1 MNVKNLIAF
10 FLYNKVVNSS
20 GITMYKI
27 NDIIETTAQKLVY
40 EGDALIKIDGFP
52 VFIEGACPEDKLKI
66 RITKANKNY
75 ACAVIEEILEPSP
88 HRVKPFCPMHNVCGG
103 CGWQHIDYDFQL
115 EQKRNIVFETVKK
128 ITGEDI
134 EVKPTLASPE
144 TKAFRSKVQYPV
156 SQTKVSKRLL
166 AGYYKKGSH
175 ELVNIKFCPIQP
187 KIIDKITEFI
197 RQNAQELGISGYNEK
212 LHRGELRHIVY
223 RMSKSQNECI
233 IIFVVNDTKLT
244 DKFKKLAKKVMAE
257 FAHVKGCLINYNTQR
272 TNLIMTGDTR
282 KIQGENFVTEKMGDK
297 VYKISANSFFQVN
310 VGSAQ
315 NIFETV
321 KAIIS
326 QNYKEPRILDAY
338 SGVSSFGI
346 WFADIAKEVVSVEE
360 APSATKDAADNVV
373 LNNVTNLT
381 ALNGD
386 AKKIFEQLIE
396 NGEKFD
402 VTVLDP
408 PRKGCEKAS
417 LDFAIKLTDKAIIYV
432 SCNPSTLAR
441 DLKYLHENGF
451 KTKYIQ
457 PVDMFCHSYHI
468 ESVAWLEKV

>member
-1 MNVKNLIAF
+1 ME
-10 FLYNKVVNSS
+10 
-20 GITMYKI
+20 
-27 NDIIETTAQKLVY
+27 IEPQKLVY
-40 EGDALIKIDGFP
+40 EGAALAKLEGYPI
-52 VFIEGACPEDKLKI
+52 FIEGACPGDKLKI
-66 RITKANKNY
+66 KITKANKNF
-75 ACAVIEEILEPSP
+75 AAAVIEEIIEPSS

-115 EQKRNIVFETVKK
+115 EQKRNIVEENVKK

-134 EVKPTLASPE
+134 EVKPVIASPE
-144 TKAFRSKVQYPV
+144 TRAFRSKVQYPV
-156 SQTKVSKRLL
+156 AQTKVSKRLL

-212 LHRGELRHIVY
+212 LHKGDLKHIVY
-223 RMSKSQNECI
+223 RYSRSENNLI
-233 IIFVVNDTKLT
+233 VIFVVNDSQLR
-244 DKFKKLAKKVMAE
+244 DKFKKLSKKLTDE
-257 FAHVKGCLINYNTQR
+257 FAHIKGCLINYNPQK
-272 TNLIMTGDTR
+272 TNLIMSNDTR
-282 KIQGENFVTEKMGDK
+282 KITGENFITEKIGDK
-297 VYKISANSFFQVN
+297 IFKISANSFFQVN
-310 VGSAQ
+310 IGSAE
-315 NIFETV
+315 NIFNIV
-321 KAIIS
+321 KDIIKN
-326 QNYKEPRILDAY
+326 NYKDCRILDAY

-346 WFADIAKEVVSVEE
+346 WLSDAAKEVVSVEE
-360 APSATKDAADNVV
+360 APSATKDAAENVK

-386 AKKIFEQLIE
+386 AKKIFEELIAR
-396 NGEKFD
+396 GQKFD

-408 PRKGCEKAS
+408 PRKGCERES
-417 LDFAIKLTDKAIIYV
+417 LDYAVKLSERAIIYV

-468 ESVAWLEKV
+468 ESVAWLEKNSFI

>member
-1 MNVKNLIAF
+1 MDDSKSKPQKETIKGGD
-10 FLYNKVVNSS
+10 FLE
-20 GITMYKI
+20 
-27 NDIIETTAQKLVY
+27 IEPQKLVY
-40 EGDALIKIDGFP
+40 EGAALAKLEGYPI
-52 VFIEGACPEDKLKI
+52 FIEGACPGDKLKI
-66 RITKANKNY
+66 KITKANKNF
-75 ACAVIEEILEPSP
+75 AAAVIEEIIEPSS

-115 EQKRNIVFETVKK
+115 EQKRNIVEENVKK

-134 EVKPTLASPE
+134 EVKPVIASPE
-144 TKAFRSKVQYPV
+144 TRAFRSKVQYPV
-156 SQTKVSKRLL
+156 AQTKVSKRLL

-212 LHRGELRHIVY
+212 LHKGDLKHIVY
-223 RMSKSQNECI
+223 RYSRSENNLI
-233 IIFVVNDTKLT
+233 VIFVVNDTQLR
-244 DKFKKLAKKVMAE
+244 DKFKKLSKKLTDE
-257 FAHVKGCLINYNTQR
+257 FAHIKGCLINYNPQK
-272 TNLIMTGDTR
+272 TNLIMSNDTR
-282 KIQGENFVTEKMGDK
+282 KITGENFITEKIGDK
-297 VYKISANSFFQVN
+297 IFKISANSFFQVN
-310 VGSAQ
+310 IGSAE
-315 NIFETV
+315 NIFNIV
-321 KAIIS
+321 KDIIKN
-326 QNYKEPRILDAY
+326 NYKDCRILDAY

-346 WFADIAKEVVSVEE
+346 WLSDAAKEVVSVEE
-360 APSATKDAADNVV
+360 APSATKDAAENVK

-386 AKKIFEQLIE
+386 AKKIFEELIAQ
-396 NGEKFD
+396 GQKFD

-408 PRKGCEKAS
+408 PRKGCERES
-417 LDFAIKLTDKAIIYV
+417 LDYAVKLSERAIIYV

-468 ESVAWLEKV
+468 ESVAWLERNTFI

>member
-1 MNVKNLIAF
+1 MDDSKSKPQKETIKGGD
-10 FLYNKVVNSS
+10 FLE
-20 GITMYKI
+20 
-27 NDIIETTAQKLVY
+27 IEPQKLVY
-40 EGDALIKIDGFP
+40 EGAALAKLEGYPI
-52 VFIEGACPEDKLKI
+52 FIEGACPGDKLKI
-66 RITKANKNY
+66 KITKANKNF
-75 ACAVIEEILEPSP
+75 AAAVIEEIIEPSS

-115 EQKRNIVFETVKK
+115 EQKRNIVEENVKK

-134 EVKPTLASPE
+134 EVKPVIASPE
-144 TKAFRSKVQYPV
+144 TRAFRSKVQYPV
-156 SQTKVSKRLL
+156 AQTKVSKRLL

-212 LHRGELRHIVY
+212 LHKGDLKHIVY
-223 RMSKSQNECI
+223 RYSRSENNLI
-233 IIFVVNDTKLT
+233 VIFVVNDTQLR
-244 DKFKKLAKKVMAE
+244 DKFKKLSKKLTDE
-257 FAHVKGCLINYNTQR
+257 FAHIKGCLINYNPQK
-272 TNLIMTGDTR
+272 TNLIMSNDTR
-282 KIQGENFVTEKMGDK
+282 KITGENFITEKIGDK
-297 VYKISANSFFQVN
+297 IFKISANSFFQVN
-310 VGSAQ
+310 IGSAE
-315 NIFETV
+315 NIFNIV
-321 KAIIS
+321 KDIIKN
-326 QNYKEPRILDAY
+326 NYKYCRILDAY

-346 WFADIAKEVVSVEE
+346 WLSDAAKEVVSVEE
-360 APSATKDAADNVV
+360 APSATKDAAENVK

-386 AKKIFEQLIE
+386 AKKIFEELIAR
-396 NGEKFD
+396 GQKFD

-408 PRKGCEKAS
+408 PRKGCERES
-417 LDFAIKLTDKAIIYV
+417 LDYAVKLSERAIIYV

-468 ESVAWLEKV
+468 ESVAWLEKNSFI

>member
-1 MNVKNLIAF
+1 ME
-10 FLYNKVVNSS
+10 VVP
-20 GITMYKI
+20 
-27 NDIIETTAQKLVY
+27 QKLVY
-40 EGDALIKIDGFP
+40 EGAALAKPDGYP
-52 VFIEGACPEDKLKI
+52 VFIDGACPGDKLKI
-66 RITKANKNY
+66 KITKANKNF
-75 ACAVIEEILEPSP
+75 ANAVIEEIIEPSP

-115 EQKRNIVFETVKK
+115 EQKRNIVEETVKK

-134 EVKPTLASPE
+134 EVKPVVASPQ

-187 KIIDKITEFI
+187 KIIDKITDFI
-197 RQNAQELGISGYNEK
+197 RQNAQELGISGYSEK
-212 LHRGELRHIVY
+212 LHKGNLKHIVY
-223 RMSKSQNECI
+223 RYSRSENNLI
-233 IIFVVNDTKLT
+233 VIFVVNDTQLR
-244 DKFKKLAKKVMAE
+244 DKFKKLSKKLTDE
-257 FAHVKGCLINYNTQR
+257 FAHIKGCLINYNPEK
-272 TNLIMTGDTR
+272 TNLIMSNDTR
-282 KIQGENFVTEKMGDK
+282 KITGENFITEKIGDK
-297 VYKISANSFFQVN
+297 IFKISANSFFQVN
-310 VGSAQ
+310 IGSAE
-315 NIFETV
+315 NIFNIV
-321 KAIIS
+321 KDIIKN
-326 QNYKEPRILDAY
+326 NYKDCRILDAY

-346 WFADIAKEVVSVEE
+346 WLSDAAKEVVSVEE
-360 APSATKDAADNVV
+360 APSATKDAAENVK

-386 AKKIFEQLIE
+386 AKKIFEELIAQ
-396 NGEKFD
+396 GQKFD

-408 PRKGCEKAS
+408 PRKGCEKES
-417 LDFAIKLTDKAIIYV
+417 LDYAVKLTEKAIIYV

-451 KTKYIQ
+451 QTQYIQ

-468 ESVAWLEKV
+468 ESVAWLKRTDC

>member
-1 MNVKNLIAF
+1 MENDKKTNDRIKGGYVLE
-10 FLYNKVVNSS
+10 VVP
-20 GITMYKI
+20 
-27 NDIIETTAQKLVY
+27 QKLVY
-40 EGDALIKIDGFP
+40 EGAALAKPDGYP
-52 VFIEGACPEDKLKI
+52 VFIDGACPGDKLKI
-66 RITKANKNY
+66 KITKANKNF
-75 ACAVIEEILEPSP
+75 ANAVIEEIIEPSP

-115 EQKRNIVFETVKK
+115 EQKRNIVEETVKK

-134 EVKPTLASPE
+134 EVKPVVASPQ

-187 KIIDKITEFI
+187 KIIDKITDFI
-197 RQNAQELGISGYNEK
+197 RQNAQELGISGYSEK
-212 LHRGELRHIVY
+212 LHKGNLKHIVY
-223 RMSKSQNECI
+223 RYSRSENNLI
-233 IIFVVNDTKLT
+233 VIFVVNDTQLR
-244 DKFKKLAKKVMAE
+244 DKFKKLSKKLTDE
-257 FAHVKGCLINYNTQR
+257 FAHIKGCLINYNPEK
-272 TNLIMTGDTR
+272 TNLIMSNDTR
-282 KIQGENFVTEKMGDK
+282 KITGENFITEKIGDK
-297 VYKISANSFFQVN
+297 IFKISANSFFQVN
-310 VGSAQ
+310 IGSAE
-315 NIFETV
+315 NIFNIV
-321 KAIIS
+321 KDIIKN
-326 QNYKEPRILDAY
+326 NYKDCRILDAY

-346 WFADIAKEVVSVEE
+346 WLSDAAKEVVSVEE
-360 APSATKDAADNVV
+360 APSATKDAAENVK

-386 AKKIFEQLIE
+386 AKKIFEELIAQ
-396 NGEKFD
+396 GQKFD

-408 PRKGCEKAS
+408 PRKGCEKES
-417 LDFAIKLTDKAIIYV
+417 LDYAVKLTEKAIIYV

-451 KTKYIQ
+451 QTQYIQ

-468 ESVAWLEKV
+468 ESVAWLKRTDC

>member
-1 MNVKNLIAF
+1 MDDSKSKPQKETIKGGD
-10 FLYNKVVNSS
+10 FLE
-20 GITMYKI
+20 
-27 NDIIETTAQKLVY
+27 IEPQKLVY
-40 EGDALIKIDGFP
+40 EGAALAKLEGYPI
-52 VFIEGACPEDKLKI
+52 FIEGACPGDKLKI
-66 RITKANKNY
+66 KITKANKNF
-75 ACAVIEEILEPSP
+75 AAAVIEEIIEPSS

-115 EQKRNIVFETVKK
+115 EQKRNIVEENVKK

-134 EVKPTLASPE
+134 EVKPVIASPE
-144 TKAFRSKVQYPV
+144 TRAFRSKVQYPV
-156 SQTKVSKRLL
+156 AQTKVSKRLL
-166 AGYYKKGSH
+166 AGYYKRGSH

-212 LHRGELRHIVY
+212 LHKGDLKHIVY
-223 RMSKSQNECI
+223 RYSRSENNLI
-233 IIFVVNDTKLT
+233 VIFVVNDSQLR
-244 DKFKKLAKKVMAE
+244 DKFKKLSKKLTDE
-257 FAHVKGCLINYNTQR
+257 FAHIKGCLINYNPQK
-272 TNLIMTGDTR
+272 TNLIMSNDTR
-282 KIQGENFVTEKMGDK
+282 KITGENFITEKIGDK
-297 VYKISANSFFQVN
+297 IFKISANSFFQVN
-310 VGSAQ
+310 IGSAE
-315 NIFETV
+315 NIFNIV
-321 KAIIS
+321 KDIIKN
-326 QNYKEPRILDAY
+326 NYKDCRILDAY

-346 WFADIAKEVVSVEE
+346 WLSDAAKEVVSVEE
-360 APSATKDAADNVV
+360 APSATKDAAENVK

-386 AKKIFEQLIE
+386 AKKIFEELIAR
-396 NGEKFD
+396 GQKFD

-408 PRKGCEKAS
+408 PRKGCERES
-417 LDFAIKLTDKAIIYV
+417 LDYAVKLSERAIIYV

-468 ESVAWLEKV
+468 ESVAWLEKNSFI

>member
-1 MNVKNLIAF
+1 MENDKKTNDRIKGGDVLE
-10 FLYNKVVNSS
+10 VVP
-20 GITMYKI
+20 
-27 NDIIETTAQKLVY
+27 QKLVY
-40 EGDALIKIDGFP
+40 EGAALAKPDGYP
-52 VFIEGACPEDKLKI
+52 VFIDGACPGDKLKI
-66 RITKANKNY
+66 KITKANKNF
-75 ACAVIEEILEPSP
+75 ANAVIEEIIEPSP

-115 EQKRNIVFETVKK
+115 EQKRNIVEETVKK

-134 EVKPTLASPE
+134 EVKPVVASPQ

-187 KIIDKITEFI
+187 KIIDKITDFI
-197 RQNAQELGISGYNEK
+197 RQNAQELGISGYSEK
-212 LHRGELRHIVY
+212 LHKGNLKHIVY
-223 RMSKSQNECI
+223 RYSRSENNLI
-233 IIFVVNDTKLT
+233 VIFVVNDTQLR
-244 DKFKKLAKKVMAE
+244 DKFKKLSKKLTDE
-257 FAHVKGCLINYNTQR
+257 FAHIKGCLINYNPEK
-272 TNLIMTGDTR
+272 TNLIMSNDTR
-282 KIQGENFVTEKMGDK
+282 KITGENFITEKIGDK
-297 VYKISANSFFQVN
+297 IFKISANSFFQVN
-310 VGSAQ
+310 IGSAE
-315 NIFETV
+315 NIFNIV
-321 KAIIS
+321 KDIIKN
-326 QNYKEPRILDAY
+326 NYKDCRILDAY

-346 WFADIAKEVVSVEE
+346 WLSDAAKEVVSVEE
-360 APSATKDAADNVV
+360 APSATKDAAENVK

-386 AKKIFEQLIE
+386 AKKIFEELIAQ
-396 NGEKFD
+396 GQKFD

-408 PRKGCEKAS
+408 PRKGCEKES
-417 LDFAIKLTDKAIIYV
+417 LDYAVKLTEKAIIYV

-451 KTKYIQ
+451 QTQYIQ

-468 ESVAWLEKV
+468 ESVAWLKRTDC

>member
-1 MNVKNLIAF
+1 ME
-10 FLYNKVVNSS
+10 
-20 GITMYKI
+20 
-27 NDIIETTAQKLVY
+27 IEPQKLVY
-40 EGDALIKIDGFP
+40 EGAALAKLEGYPI
-52 VFIEGACPEDKLKI
+52 FIEGACPGDKLKI
-66 RITKANKNY
+66 KITKANKNF
-75 ACAVIEEILEPSP
+75 AAAVIEEIIEPSS

-115 EQKRNIVFETVKK
+115 EQKRNIVEENVKK

-134 EVKPTLASPE
+134 EVKPVIASPE
-144 TKAFRSKVQYPV
+144 TRAFRSKVQYPV
-156 SQTKVSKRLL
+156 AQTKVSKRLL
-166 AGYYKKGSH
+166 AGYYKRGSH

-212 LHRGELRHIVY
+212 LHKGDLKHIVY
-223 RMSKSQNECI
+223 RYSRSENNLI
-233 IIFVVNDTKLT
+233 VIFVVNDSQLR
-244 DKFKKLAKKVMAE
+244 DKFKKLSKKLTDE
-257 FAHVKGCLINYNTQR
+257 FAHIKGCLINYNPQK
-272 TNLIMTGDTR
+272 TNLIMSNDTR
-282 KIQGENFVTEKMGDK
+282 KITGENFITEKIGDK
-297 VYKISANSFFQVN
+297 IFKISANSFFQVN
-310 VGSAQ
+310 IGSAE
-315 NIFETV
+315 NIFNIV
-321 KAIIS
+321 KDIIKN
-326 QNYKEPRILDAY
+326 NYKDCRILDAY

-346 WFADIAKEVVSVEE
+346 WLSDAAKEVVSVEE
-360 APSATKDAADNVV
+360 APSATKDAAENVK

-386 AKKIFEQLIE
+386 AKKIFEELIAR
-396 NGEKFD
+396 GQKFD

-408 PRKGCEKAS
+408 PRKGCERES
-417 LDFAIKLTDKAIIYV
+417 LDYAVKLSERAIIYV

-468 ESVAWLEKV
+468 ESVAWLEKNSFI

>member
-1 MNVKNLIAF
+1 MDDSKSKPQKETIKGGD
-10 FLYNKVVNSS
+10 FLE
-20 GITMYKI
+20 
-27 NDIIETTAQKLVY
+27 IEPQKLVY
-40 EGDALIKIDGFP
+40 EGAALAKLEGYPI
-52 VFIEGACPEDKLKI
+52 FIEGACPGDKLKI
-66 RITKANKNY
+66 KITKANKNF
-75 ACAVIEEILEPSP
+75 AAAVIEEIIEPSS

-115 EQKRNIVFETVKK
+115 EQKRNIVEENVKK

-134 EVKPTLASPE
+134 EVKPVIASPE
-144 TKAFRSKVQYPV
+144 TRAFRSKVQYPV
-156 SQTKVSKRLL
+156 AQTKVSKRLL
-166 AGYYKKGSH
+166 AGYYKRGSH

-212 LHRGELRHIVY
+212 LHKGDLKHIVY
-223 RMSKSQNECI
+223 RYSRSENNLI
-233 IIFVVNDTKLT
+233 VIFVVNDSQLR
-244 DKFKKLAKKVMAE
+244 DKFKKLSKKLTDE
-257 FAHVKGCLINYNTQR
+257 FAHIKGCLINYNPQK
-272 TNLIMTGDTR
+272 TNLIMSNDTR
-282 KIQGENFVTEKMGDK
+282 KITGENFITEKIGDK
-297 VYKISANSFFQVN
+297 IFKISANSFFQVN
-310 VGSAQ
+310 IGSAE
-315 NIFETV
+315 NIFNIV
-321 KAIIS
+321 KDIIKN
-326 QNYKEPRILDAY
+326 NYKDCRILDAY

-346 WFADIAKEVVSVEE
+346 WLSDAAKEVVSVEE
-360 APSATKDAADNVV
+360 APSATKDAAENVK

-386 AKKIFEQLIE
+386 AKKIFEELIAQ
-396 NGEKFD
+396 GQKFD

-408 PRKGCEKAS
+408 PRKGCEKES
-417 LDFAIKLTDKAIIYV
+417 LDYAVKLSERAIIYV

-468 ESVAWLEKV
+468 ESVAWLERNTFI